1 MSAVIF
7 IAVGEESG
15 DLLGG
20 ELARAIKKLKP
31 SLVIRAMGGSHLAE
45 AGAELVVDVSGG
57 GTVGLLELFSAIPR
71 YRTMLKRMKQ
81 GLKRDRPI
89 ALIAI
94 DNFGF
99 NHLLC
104 RFAHQLSIPVFYYSP
119 PKVWAWGAF
128 RGRMLAGYARMVYT
142 LFPFEAN
149 FFRSLGVEAICFGH
163 PLAEKLS
170 PGPKKEN
177 NLVAILPGS
186 RRMEVENLLPDM
198 LAGAKLLQD
207 KYPSLRFVLG
217 RARTIDRGYIDSIL
231 AQSGVEIEVVEDVH
245 RLLSQAYVTMLAS
258 GTATLESA
266 LLATPMVIVYR
277 AKPLTALLARI
288 IAHKFVFGLP
298 NYLAGKMIVPELLQ
312 NRLNPSTLALQ
323 LERLLSD
330 RKKWLTMQEEL
341 IFAVAPLR
349 GMAGSSA
356 ERVAQDILN
365 NLQLN

>member
-1 MSAVIF
+1 MSAAIF

-20 ELARAIKKLKP
+20 ELAKAIKKLKP
-31 SLVIRAMGGSHLAE
+31 SLIIRAMGGSHLIE
-45 AGAELVVDVSGG
+45 AGAELVVDISGG
-57 GTVGLLELFSAIPR
+57 GTVGLLELFSVIPR
-71 YRTMLKRMKQ
+71 YRAMLKQMKRA
-81 GLKRDRPI
+81 LKKEKPL

-104 RFAHQLSIPVFYYSP
+104 RFAYKLSIPVFYYSP

-128 RGRMLAGYARMVYT
+128 RGRMLAGYARMIYT
-142 LFPFEAN
+142 LFPFEAD
-149 FFRSLGVEAICFGH
+149 FFRSLGVKAVCFGH
-163 PLAEKLS
+163 PLAEKLT
-170 PGPKKEN
+170 PRLKKEN

-217 RARTIDRGYIDSIL
+217 RARTIDREYIDSFL
-231 AQSGVEIEVVEDVH
+231 AQSGVEIEIVDDVH
-245 RLLSQAYVTMLAS
+245 SLLSRAYVTMLAS

-277 AKPLTALLARI
+277 AKPLSALLARI
-288 IAHKFVFGLP
+288 IAYKFVFGLP
-298 NYLAGKMIVPELLQ
+298 NYLAGRMIVPELLQ

-323 LERLLSD
+323 LEQLLSD

-341 IFAVAPLR
+341 VKSVAPLR
-349 GMAGSSA
+349 GMAGSST